1 MTVLRLLRAAP
12 LVTGAEADAGTDARL
27 AFGLSAAMSDWTM
40 VASGTEAELDV
51 EFDRPE
57 TDVAADPQDA
67 RDVRDEVSE
76 VVEQT
81 ERAREAGWLFCSSLA
96 EG

>member
-1 MTVLRLLRAAP
+1 
-12 LVTGAEADAGTDARL
+12 
-27 AFGLSAAMSDWTM
+27 MSDWTI

-51 EFDRPE
+51 ECDRPE
-57 TDVAADPQDA
+57 TDVAADPQDS
-67 RDVRDEVSE
+67 RDVREDVSE

-81 ERAREAGWLFCSSLA
+81 ESVREAGRLFWISLA